1 MEYTQ
6 NTIEIESEQEDVNIF
21 ARRGQVMRSPIL
33 NQYQVPKSN
42 NSKTADEQ
50 PSLHV
55 RTKLSEAMKAS
66 EELYEY
72 IKPRS
77 NVHAVIRTLTV
88 KIRSALAIAEREQQ
102 TWRAR
107 AEKAENALK
116 EAVQSKAKEVI
127 LIPTVDSTP
136 LTAKRRRQTP
146 EEKKE
151 TKKHKDG
158 SEGAR
163 GENKQNNEDPNGWHT
178 VERKKKEN
186 KKKGKTKP
194 KMERQKPEALI
205 VSAAGMATY
214 AEILRKVKED
224 PSLQNLG
231 ENVARIR
238 RTQNGEMLFELKK
251 NPTIKSSTYR
261 ELVEKSLGET
271 AKVRALSQEIA
282 IECRNLDE
290 ITTDD
295 ELREALN
302 EQFELSDVSLT
313 IRLRKA
319 FGGTQTAVIKLP
331 RIAARKLLETGKI
344 KVGWTVCPLR
354 AIQQMMRCFKCMDF
368 GHQSRNCNGPD
379 RSDSCL
385 RCGNKGH
392 LAKMCTKPPRCMLCT
407 TEVDNDHVTGGS
419 RCPFFKRALAA
430 TTEPYQVPPDNGNWV
445 TDKAKIAAI
454 TTLGKYPFQEVVS
467 SEYEGFVIVKIND
480 IFVCSCY
487 APPRWTIEQFD
498 QMLHNITEELIG
510 RHPIVIGGDFNAWA
524 VEWGSR
530 FTNARGFSLL
540 EGLSKLNIRLVNEG
554 STSTF
559 RRDGRESIIDVTF
572 CSPSLA
578 SNINWRVCED
588 YTNSDHQAIRYTV
601 STQSPLTRRGTRTK
615 CKKWKLKEFDKNL
628 FIEALQVDRTT
639 STLNA
644 VELTEVVTRA
654 CDVTMTRKSTPKNE
668 RRPVYWWNETIN
680 TLRISCLR
688 ARRRMQRARIDTER
702 TECREAGK
710 RSERREPRS
719 RAK

>member
-1 MEYTQ
+1 
-6 NTIEIESEQEDVNIF
+6 
-21 ARRGQVMRSPIL
+21 MRSPIL

-127 LIPTVDSTP
+127 LTPTVDSTP

-163 GENKQNNEDPNGWHT
+163 GENKQNNEDPNGWHI

-205 VSAAGMATY
+205 VSAAGVATYAEILRKKKENKKKGKTKPKMERQKPEALIVSAAGVATY

-430 TTEPYQVPPDNGNWV
+430 T
-445 TDKAKIAAI
+445 
-454 TTLGKYPFQEVVS
+454 
-467 SEYEGFVIVKIND
+467 
-480 IFVCSCY
+480 
-487 APPRWTIEQFD
+487 
-498 QMLHNITEELIG
+498 
-510 RHPIVIGGDFNAWA
+510 
-524 VEWGSR
+524 
-530 FTNARGFSLL
+530 
-540 EGLSKLNIRLVNEG
+540 SK
-554 STSTF
+554 
-559 RRDGRESIIDVTF
+559 
-572 CSPSLA
+572 
-578 SNINWRVCED
+578 WR
-588 YTNSDHQAIRYTV
+588 
-601 STQSPLTRRGTRTK
+601 
-615 CKKWKLKEFDKNL
+615 
-628 FIEALQVDRTT
+628 
-639 STLNA
+639 
-644 VELTEVVTRA
+644 
-654 CDVTMTRKSTPKNE
+654 
-668 RRPVYWWNETIN
+668 
-680 TLRISCLR
+680 
-688 ARRRMQRARIDTER
+688 
-702 TECREAGK
+702 
-710 RSERREPRS
+710 
-719 RAK
+719 